1 MRKAFV
7 GESFELVFD
16 FKDPQDPTRV
26 VDSATF
32 RVLAPDGSV
41 AQAGTMSIDDGGKS
55 GRFRFTA
62 SEVGVNTIEIAWS
75 MGLDRFRQPHLISIE
90 EIGA

>member
-16 FKDPQDPTRV
+16 FKDPQDSTRV
-26 VDSATF
+26 VESATF

-62 SEVGVNTIEIAWS
+62 SEVGVNTVEIAWS
-75 MGLDRFRQPHLISIE
+75 MGLDRFRQPHLINVE
-90 EIGA
+90 DIGV